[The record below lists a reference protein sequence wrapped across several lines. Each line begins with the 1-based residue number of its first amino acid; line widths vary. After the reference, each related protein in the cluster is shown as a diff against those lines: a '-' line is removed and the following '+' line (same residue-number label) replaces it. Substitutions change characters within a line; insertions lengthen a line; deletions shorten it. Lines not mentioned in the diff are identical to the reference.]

1 MRINRKELLILK
13 NQIIM
18 TVKSM
23 ENDNKKLEK
32 LSNLKE
38 FEEFYLFL
46 RENGYEG
53 TKEQFTKELV
63 EILNENRLV
72 PTEDSELDCVA
83 GGGNFKSNI
92 SKALS
97 VGMASL
103 LAISSSPLQPQ
114 AHASSLNNSSS
125 FSRSQ
130 GLSPRAK
137 DALIKASAVAI
148 PTALLLGG
156 PLLFMASKL
165 GSSNSG
171 SEVDKTKKNPSE
183 PSRVQGVVSE
193 KIVKDLSAATRV
205 LMDFG
210 NTFGVNNRVLNDET
224 LDEIHLLAENT
235 LNKSAADFNL
245 VEVLQW
251 LANLNKLATRVEE
264 SCWGLGHLDDGS
276 RGELTYIENT
286 IDNVCSSL
294 GVNRDQL
301 DSFGKDEAAQ
311 EELRNLKEDLK
322 QSQEKEKRTQEEL
335 NKAKQN
341 VISYERT
348 LKELRNELRVAEQKM
363 QETAQNLQKIK
374 ADQRSRTQSELI
386 EARKR
391 YQESETKCA
400 QLSNKIKELEELK
413 EGSDKEIETLRTE
426 LNTAQET
433 KETVEENL
441 GAPEKPVE
449 ELKVSDESSKEEV
462 QNLETQSE
470 SGMKTS
476 EETATESEKAEEEIV
491 KSQEQAQSLTAPVM
505 DVVAE
510 QSSQAQTEQAQ
521 AVPEINLSKN
531 MIGFI
536 NKYGKYFN
544 LNKENCKVNLN
555 QEEIRDLRTLVR
567 EVETQFRE
575 IEDLNEHVFTE
586 TYKDCVP
593 ENFEQ
598 CLKMLCQRIADTLH
612 YRCCE
617 EGVWERTDQNNDDI
631 ANKVAPLCGVNMEH
645 NMSTGDHRNMRDVFK
660 NNSLDMW
667 VLATFLRAKFCE
679 RFKTR
684 STTPVVDKDKE
695 EYAKQLGEEAL
706 KCIDMI
712 QAAAAK
718 RKLGKLP
725 YLEKF
730 KELDEEGEFGLLFE
744 KFVEYTVR
752 VRPVVVGTEKGVDLF
767 LNYTK
772 ALNEYLKNTLAYQYN
787 LSDKYLIS
795 EGMNFAAWAGIFNFL
810 NLHEEELHDPNS
822 ISNNENRLYGIMMGV
837 RNQGTDT
844 GTHYDMASRF
854 KYDEENGE
862 MIPAPIYE
870 RVEGSPYYFP
880 EYTMGSK
887 EVQRKYKKHNPK
899 KVTQSKK
906 QNPKKGKKKFW
917 T

>member
-1 MRINRKELLILK
+1 M
-13 NQIIM
+13 
-18 TVKSM
+18 
-23 ENDNKKLEK
+23 
-32 LSNLKE
+32 
-38 FEEFYLFL
+38 
-46 RENGYEG
+46 
-53 TKEQFTKELV
+53 
-63 EILNENRLV
+63 
-72 PTEDSELDCVA
+72 
-83 GGGNFKSNI
+83 
-92 SKALS
+92 
-97 VGMASL
+97 
-103 LAISSSPLQPQ
+103 
-114 AHASSLNNSSS
+114 
-125 FSRSQ
+125 
-130 GLSPRAK
+130 SPRAK

-183 PSRVQGVVSE
+183 PSRVQGLVSE
-193 KIVKDLSAATRV
+193 KVVKDLSAATRV
-205 LMDFG
+205 LVNFG
-210 NTFGVNNRVLNDET
+210 DTFGVNNRVLNDET
-224 LDEIHLLAENT
+224 LGEIHLLAENT
-235 LNKSAADFNL
+235 LDKSAADFNL

-264 SCWGLGHLDDGS
+264 SCWELDPLDDES
-276 RGELTYIENT
+276 RGELSYIENT
-286 IDNVCSSL
+286 IDDVCSSL

-341 VISYERT
+341 VINHEQA
-348 LKELRNELRVAEQKM
+348 LKELKNELRVVNQKT
-363 QETAQNLQKIK
+363 QEAAQNLRMVM
-374 ADQRSRTQSELI
+374 ADKGRAQNELI
-386 EARKR
+386 EAQNR
-391 YQESETKCA
+391 YQESEAKCA
-400 QLSNKIKELEELK
+400 QLRDKIKELEELK
-413 EGSDKEIETLRTE
+413 RGSDKEIETLRTK
-426 LNTAQET
+426 LSTAQET
-433 KETVEENL
+433 NAKSAEENLKISENRVEEPKRSKQDSDEKVQTSATQLQAAQETVEENL

-470 SGMKTS
+470 SEIKTR

-521 AVPEINLSKN
+521 AVPEINLSRD
-531 MIGFI
+531 MIKFI
-536 NKYGKYFN
+536 DNYGKYFN
-544 LNKENCKVNLN
+544 LNKENCKVKLS
-555 QEEIRDLRTLVR
+555 EKEMRSLRRLASNVR
-567 EVETQFRE
+567 TRFKE

-612 YRCCE
+612 YHCCK

-631 ANKVAPLCGVNMEH
+631 ANKVAPLCGVNMER

-684 STTPVVDKDKE
+684 STTPVVDEDKE
-695 EYAKQLGEEAL
+695 AYAEYLGNQAL
-706 KCIDMI
+706 ECIDMI
-712 QAAAAK
+712 QAVAK
-718 RKLGKLP
+718 QKRERLP

-730 KELDEEGEFGLLFE
+730 KELDEEGEFDLLFE

-772 ALNEYLKNTLAYQYN
+772 TLNEYLKNTLAYHYN
-787 LSDKYLIS
+787 LSDKYLMS
-795 EGMNFAAWAGIFNFL
+795 EGMNFAAWAGIFNYL
-810 NLHEEELHDPNS
+810 NLREKELHDPNS
-822 ISNNENRLYGIMMGV
+822 ISNNENKLYGIIMGV

-844 GTHYDMASRF
+844 GTHYSIASRF
-854 KYDEENGE
+854 KYDEKNGK
-862 MIPAPIYE
+862 MIPAPIFN
-870 RVEGSPYYFP
+870 RGEGEESPYYFP
-880 EYTMGSK
+880 E
-887 EVQRKYKKHNPK
+887 HII
-899 KVTQSKK
+899 
-906 QNPKKGKKKFW
+906 GK
-917 T
+917 